1 MGRKSDAKER
11 LLEAISDL
19 MWESSYGTLTI
30 DVICE
35 RAGVK
40 KGSFYYFFD
49 SKSELA
55 AEAIRE
61 RWEAKKPKMNTFF
74 SATRPPLERLKAYF
88 DDVKRTQLE
97 AFDIHGRI
105 LGCPNFSVGAEI
117 SGAAPELAKKLQGP
131 FSDLLKYI
139 ESAIRDAQSV
149 GLINV
154 ADPAMSAR
162 CVLGFFEGVLTHA
175 QVRNDPALLV
185 DIWPGTL
192 QMLGVAPD
200 ATAQAA

>member
-1 MGRKSDAKER
+1 MGRKSDGRER
-11 LLEAISDL
+11 LLQAISDL

-40 KGSFYYFFD
+40 KGSFYYFFT
-49 SKSELA
+49 SKSDLA
-55 AEAIRE
+55 AESIRE
-61 RWEAKKPKMNTFF
+61 GWEAKKPKMNTLF

-88 DDVKRTQLE
+88 DDIRQTQYEALE
-97 AFDIHGRI
+97 KHGRV

-117 SGAAPELAKKLQGP
+117 SGTAPELDKKLQHT

-139 ESAIRDAQSV
+139 ESAIRDAQSE
-149 GLINV
+149 GAINV

-175 QVRNDPALLV
+175 QVRNDPTLLD

-192 QMLGVAPD
+192 QMLGIAPD
-200 ATAQAA
+200 AAQG